1 MNPNYYIFA
10 PKGFLGSFF
19 LEKLENV
26 AGIVESDELNA
37 EILKK
42 TDVIINCAGASN
54 VSYSFEN
61 PIIDFRNNTYLVQ
74 QLLEKIRKS
83 GNKNIRFINL
93 SSAAVYGNPQKLP
106 INENSE
112 IKPLSPYGFHKKMA
126 EDLCLEYSQC
136 FGLKTLS
143 LRIFS
148 AYGEGQKK
156 MLLWDLHQKIINSN
170 GHVNLFGSGVESR
183 DYIHVNDILQQIIL
197 AINNADFRGEAVN
210 VGNGEEIKIKEIVNI
225 YKSHHSK
232 AFEFSF
238 NGESRPGDPLNWCAD
253 ISKMKEWGYTQTV
266 NIEQGVL
273 DYINWVKNIK
283 LT

>member
-1 MNPNYYIFA
+1 LRQIIFGS
-10 PKGFLGSFF
+10 KGFLGSTFF
-19 LEKLENV
+19 KKLKNSICVNEIEDLDNEKLFKV
-26 AGIVESDELNA
+26 D
-37 EILKK
+37 IL
-42 TDVIINCAGASN
+42 INCAGASN

-61 PIIDFRNNTYLVQ
+61 PIIDFHKNTYLVQ

-106 INENSE
+106 IKENSE

-148 AYGEGQKK
+148 AYGDGQKK

-170 GHVNLFGSGVESR
+170 GHVNLFGSGIESR

-197 AINNADFRGEAVN
+197 AINNADFRGEAIN
-210 VGNGEEIKIKEIVNI
+210 VGNGKEIKVKEIVDI
-225 YKSHHSK
+225 YKAYHSK

-238 NGESRPGDPLNWCAD
+238 NGENRPGDPLNWCAD
-253 ISKMKEWGYTQTV
+253 ISKMKEWGYIQTV
-266 NIEQGVL
+266 NIEQGVM
-273 DYINWVKNIK
+273 DYINWVKNLK

>member
-1 MNPNYYIFA
+1 MRQIIFGS
-10 PKGFLGSFF
+10 KGFLGSTFF
-19 LEKLENV
+19 KKLKNSICVNEIEDLDNEKLFKV
-26 AGIVESDELNA
+26 D
-37 EILKK
+37 IL
-42 TDVIINCAGASN
+42 INCAGASN

-61 PIIDFRNNTYLVQ
+61 PIIDFHKNTYLVQ

-106 INENSE
+106 IKENSE

-148 AYGEGQKK
+148 AYGDGQKK

-170 GHVNLFGSGVESR
+170 GHVNLFGSGIESR

-197 AINNADFRGEAVN
+197 AINNADFRGEAIN
-210 VGNGEEIKIKEIVNI
+210 VGNGKEIKVKEIVDI
-225 YKSHHSK
+225 YKAYHSK

-238 NGESRPGDPLNWCAD
+238 NGENRPGDPLNWCAD
-253 ISKMKEWGYTQTV
+253 ISKMKEWGYIQTV
-266 NIEQGVL
+266 NIEQGVM
-273 DYINWVKNIK
+273 DYINWVKNLK